1 MNEYLIVAK
10 AKLLSRR
17 LCTLPD
23 PPSPVTY
30 MLWHKSF
37 FSQRE
42 DMDPLK
48 FDDEQFKLGKC
59 NASNFREYGMCNSSS
74 LPKSIARE

>member
-1 MNEYLIVAK
+1 MYYKFLYIVVVFVVNEKNKWMIERMNEWMNEYLIVAK

-30 MLWHKSF
+30 ILWHKSF
-37 FSQRE
+37 FNQRE
-42 DMDPLK
+42 DM
-48 FDDEQFKLGKC
+48 EV
-59 NASNFREYGMCNSSS
+59 
-74 LPKSIARE
+74 

>member
-1 MNEYLIVAK
+1 MIERMKEWMNEYLIVAK

-30 MLWHKSF
+30 MLWRKSF
-37 FSQRE
+37 FNQRE
-42 DMDPLK
+42 DM
-48 FDDEQFKLGKC
+48 EV
-59 NASNFREYGMCNSSS
+59 
-74 LPKSIARE
+74 

>member
-1 MNEYLIVAK
+1 MNECLIVAK

-17 LCTLPD
+17 LCILPD

-37 FSQRE
+37 FNQRE
-42 DMDPLK
+42 DM
-48 FDDEQFKLGKC
+48 EV
-59 NASNFREYGMCNSSS
+59 
-74 LPKSIARE
+74 

>member
-1 MNEYLIVAK
+1 MNEWMNQWMNESMNEWMNEWMNEYLIVAK

-37 FSQRE
+37 FNQRE
-42 DMDPLK
+42 DM
-48 FDDEQFKLGKC
+48 EV
-59 NASNFREYGMCNSSS
+59 
-74 LPKSIARE
+74 

>member
-1 MNEYLIVAK
+1 MYYKFLYIVVVFVVNEKINEWLKEWMNEWMNEYLIVAK

-30 MLWHKSF
+30 ILWHKSF
-37 FSQRE
+37 FNQRE
-42 DMDPLK
+42 DM
-48 FDDEQFKLGKC
+48 EV
-59 NASNFREYGMCNSSS
+59 
-74 LPKSIARE
+74 